1 MLYSLAHINKTSPYR
16 VLEYEE
22 NTACFITDSGVVYM
36 VGFIAETNMDIPN
49 AYQLFIT
56 PKGRAKHVGTDIKIG
71 QTIAEIVKSFFR
83 NNENIL
89 VYICDTSD
97 KMQAARNRKF
107 KIWFHQYAQTEDF
120 DFVSETMNMSEDEY
134 FAAMILK
141 KSHQHFIE
149 TTHTFH
155 QYFQDLREKLE

>member
-1 MLYSLAHINKTSPYR
+1 MLYSLIQINEKSPYR

-22 NTACFITDSGVVYM
+22 DTACFITDSGVVYM

-56 PKGRAKHVGTDIKIG
+56 PKGRTKNVGTDAKIG
-71 QTIAEIVKSFFR
+71 KTIAEIVKSFFR
-83 NNENIL
+83 NNDNIL

-107 KIWFHQYAQTEDF
+107 KMWFRQYTDMEEF
-120 DFVSETMNMSEDEY
+120 EFVSERMDIGDDEY
-134 FAAMILK
+134 FAAMII
-141 KSHQHFIE
+141 Q
-149 TTHTFH
+149 TTHPDLTTTIDAFH
-155 QYFQDLREKLE
+155 QYFHDLRKKLE

>member
-1 MLYSLAHINKTSPYR
+1 MLYSLAHINETSPYR

-22 NTACFITDSGVVYM
+22 NTACFITDSGIVYM

-56 PKGRAKHVGTDIKIG
+56 PKGRAKHVGTDVKVG

-83 NNENIL
+83 TSNNVL

-107 KIWFHQYAQTEDF
+107 KIWFHQYAGLEDYVL
-120 DFVSETMNMSEDEY
+120 VSETMDVAEDEY
-134 FAAMILK
+134 FAAMIMR
-141 KSHQHFIE
+141 KSHLNCNE
-149 TTHTFH
+149 TIDAFH
-155 QYFQDLREKLE
+155 RYFRDLRGKLD